1 MNYYQET
8 SEKIALLLAEG
19 KKEEAVSLI
28 REELSMPYIPR
39 EFEEKLKE
47 MLSTIVPDEKE
58 KPALSEEKILN
69 YLHRDAEKQLIACE
83 ALPQLNLRRVLPLL
97 RDYLLME
104 DRDPLA
110 KALLLRELIAQE
122 ISEEVETE
130 VNGIRYTFVP
140 KYCLLPEESDGFQKA
155 AEILKERY
163 LQDPAMLQLS
173 LQLLQET
180 VLAALPV
187 NMEEDDGEWLAD
199 DVSSRIETAFG
210 R

>member
-8 SEKIALLLAEG
+8 SEKIEALLSEG
-19 KKEEAVSLI
+19 KKQEAASLI

-47 MLSTIVPDEKE
+47 LLNTIEPEAKE
-58 KPALSEEKILN
+58 MPALSEEKILN
-69 YLHRDAEKQLIACE
+69 YLHRDTEKQLIACE
-83 ALPQLNLRRVLPLL
+83 ALPQLNLRRLLPKLQGF
-97 RDYLLME
+97 LLME

-130 VNGIRYTFVP
+130 VNGVRYTFVP

-163 LQDPAMLQLS
+163 LQDPAVLQLS

-199 DVSSRIETAFG
+199 DVCSRIEAAFG